1 MHREK
6 NTKKKA
12 KRKVTKWEKKV
23 LQLFSQKD
31 NFLQTKKKLLNFN
44 KQNTKTPQKKWKKN
58 TCRQLMKRNIEVAHK
73 HISRYSSSF
82 TIKGKKI

>member
-44 KQNTKTPQKKWKKN
+44 KQNTKN
-58 TCRQLMKRNIEVAHK
+58 SIEKMEKEYMQTAYEK
-73 HISRYSSSF
+73 EYRSGS
-82 TIKGKKI
+82 